1 MIYIGID
8 PGKSG
13 FTSMSFPSGRISCY
27 ETPTMPSGKREVY
40 DPAAM
45 RKVLLNA
52 WDVSDPVVED
62 DIFCCIEK
70 QQPFPQQGGVS
81 NYSTGFGFGLWL
93 GLLAG
98 LRIPYVAI
106 SPREWKKVML
116 GGSAKDKAASIILAG
131 QLFPRIDLKRTDR
144 CKGPSHDKA
153 ESLLL
158 MEYAKKTRPAV

>member
-13 FTSMSFPSGRISCY
+13 FTSMAFPSGRISCY

-52 WDVSDPVVED
+52 WDVSDPVTED
-62 DIFCCIEK
+62 DLFCCIEK
-70 QQPFPQQGGVS
+70 QQAFPQQGGVS
-81 NYSTGFGFGLWL
+81 NYSTGFGYGLWL

-98 LRIPYVAI
+98 LRIPYQTVTPQA
-106 SPREWKKVML
+106 WKKVML
-116 GGSAKDKAASIILAG
+116 GGSAKDKTASIVLAG
-131 QLFPRIDLKRTDR
+131 QLFPKIDLKRTAK

-158 MEYAKKTRPAV
+158 LEYAKRSKG